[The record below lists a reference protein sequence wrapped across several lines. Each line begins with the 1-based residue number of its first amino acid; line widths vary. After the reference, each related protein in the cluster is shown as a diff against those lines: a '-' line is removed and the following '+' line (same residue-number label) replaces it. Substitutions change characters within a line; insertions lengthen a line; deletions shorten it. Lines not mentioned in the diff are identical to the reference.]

1 MILIEFEESGN
12 YLKTHQRGSTTEI
25 PLIYKDLFL
34 EYRDVINAT
43 SLSQNSKERKLWIF
57 VKYFGYLE
65 QKGILKTT
73 DIPFQ
78 AADEYINSLTSFAPA
93 TIRCIKTVLREI

>member
-12 YLKTHQRGSTTEI
+12 YLKTHQKGSTTEI

-43 SLSQNSKERKLWIF
+43 
-57 VKYFGYLE
+57 
-65 QKGILKTT
+65 
-73 DIPFQ
+73 P
-78 AADEYINSLTSFAPA
+78 
-93 TIRCIKTVLREI
+93 